1 MTQATR
7 SASRAVRRPSLE
19 PPTPSQPTHPDILD
33 QYLLEVNRFPLLS
46 AAEERALA
54 RRIQAG
60 DKAAL
65 DELVQRNLRFVI
77 SVAKKYR
84 NRGLSLLDLIEEGN
98 VGLMTA
104 AQRFDPARG
113 VKFISYAVWWV
124 RQAILA
130 ALARHGRTVRLPL
143 NRTGDLTRVVKAA
156 AALRQQLGH
165 EPSDEQVA
173 TVTGLSP
180 RVVRSLFGIQ
190 THELRLDAPLTHDGD
205 RALIEQF
212 THAEAP
218 DIEDEA
224 IRGLLREDLER
235 ALATLSPR
243 HERVLRLYFGLD
255 DGRERT
261 LEEIGALFGVT
272 RERIRQLRDRGL
284 KRLHEGRASRTLAT
298 YVG

>member
-1 MTQATR
+1 MKRVTR
-7 SASRAVRRPSLE
+7 SQLRGRTSLITA
-19 PPTPSQPTHPDILD
+19 PGPHPDILD
-33 QYLLEVNRFPLLS
+33 QYLFEVNRFPLLS
-46 AAEERALA
+46 APDEIALA

-60 DKAAL
+60 DRRAL

-104 AQRFDPARG
+104 AQRFDPERG

-130 ALARHGRTVRLPL
+130 ALARQSRTVRLPL
-143 NRTGDLTRVVKAA
+143 NRTGDLSRVVKAT
-156 AALRQQLGH
+156 AALRQELGR
-165 EPSDEQVA
+165 EPAEEEVA
-173 TVTGLSP
+173 NATGLSV
-180 RVVRSLFGIQ
+180 RVVRSLHGVH
-190 THELRLDAPLTHDGD
+190 THELRLDAPISGAGD

-212 THAEAP
+212 VQAEAP
-218 DIEDEA
+218 DIEEEA
-224 IRGLLREDLER
+224 TRHLLRGDLDR
-235 ALATLSPR
+235 ALHTLSPR
-243 HERVLRLYFGLD
+243 HERVLRLYFGFD

-261 LEEIGALFGVT
+261 LEEIGLIFGVT
-272 RERIRQLRDRGL
+272 RERIRQLRDRAL
-284 KRLHEGRASRTLAT
+284 KRLHEGQVSRTLET

>member
-1 MTQATR
+1 MKSATR
-7 SASRAVRRPSLE
+7 RPARSE
-19 PPTPSQPTHPDILD
+19 PSPIAPQPVQRDILD
-33 QYLLEVNRFPLLS
+33 QYLLEVNRYPLLA
-46 AAEERALA
+46 AAEETALA
-54 RRIQAG
+54 RRIQKG
-60 DKAAL
+60 DRAAL

-98 VGLMTA
+98 IGLMTA
-104 AQRFDPARG
+104 AQRFDPERG

-130 ALARHGRTVRLPL
+130 ALARQSRTVRLPL
-143 NRTGDLTRVVKAA
+143 NRTGDLSRTVKAA
-156 AALRQQLGH
+156 SALRQELGRD
-165 EPSDEQVA
+165 PTDEEVA
-173 TVTGLSP
+173 NATGLSA
-180 RVVRSLFGIQ
+180 RVVRSLLGVQ
-190 THELRLDAPLTHDGD
+190 TAELRLDAPLTRDGD

-218 DIEDEA
+218 DIEEEA
-224 IRGLLREDLER
+224 IRHLLHDDLER
-235 ALATLSPR
+235 AMAALSPR
-243 HERVLRLYFGLD
+243 HQRVLRLYFGLD

-272 RERIRQLRDRGL
+272 RERIRQLRDRAL
-284 KRLHEGRASRTLAT
+284 KRLSQGRSSRTLES